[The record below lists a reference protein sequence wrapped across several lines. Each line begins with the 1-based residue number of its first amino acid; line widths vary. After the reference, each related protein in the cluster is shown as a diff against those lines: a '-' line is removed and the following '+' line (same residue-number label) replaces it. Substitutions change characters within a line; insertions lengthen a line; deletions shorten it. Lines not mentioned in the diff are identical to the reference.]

1 MRQFHRGLQKR
12 SLLIFCFQCERKCC
26 VAALCAIHRHTLSTI
41 LILLPNAAS
50 CVVPSSQHP
59 PPPTPPQKQRKT
71 LFFIY
76 AVIVRFN
83 VAVIVYC
90 IVQVSQVILRS
101 KFLAVNHLKGKTVS
115 QVYLALVVCREII
128 LELRIPTSTVSLQM

>member
-1 MRQFHRGLQKR
+1 MQLA
-12 SLLIFCFQCERKCC
+12 
-26 VAALCAIHRHTLSTI
+26 VLC
-41 LILLPNAAS
+41 LPPNT
-50 CVVPSSQHP
+50 
-59 PPPTPPQKQRKT
+59 PPPTKTKKKT